1 MVTGPVALSI
11 YATADG
17 RKPFQEW
24 VDSLKDREVK
34 ARMFVRLERVRL
46 GNPGDCKP
54 VGGGVSEFRIQTGPG
69 YRVYF
74 GRDGRTVVVLLRGGI
89 KATQSKD
96 IADAKRY
103 WLDYR
108 SRKHAAKRAI

>member
-1 MVTGPVALSI
+1 MALAI

-24 VDSLKDREVK
+24 LGSLKDYEAQ
-34 ARMFVRLERVRL
+34 ARVLARLERVRL

-54 VGGGVSEFRIQTGPG
+54 VGDGVSELRVRSGPG

-74 GRDGRTVVVLLRGGI
+74 GQDGQTLVVLLCGGI
-89 KATQSKD
+89 KGTQRKD
-96 IADAKRY
+96 IAEAIKY
-103 WLDYR
+103 WRDYR
-108 SRKHAAKRAI
+108 SRRHAAKRTI